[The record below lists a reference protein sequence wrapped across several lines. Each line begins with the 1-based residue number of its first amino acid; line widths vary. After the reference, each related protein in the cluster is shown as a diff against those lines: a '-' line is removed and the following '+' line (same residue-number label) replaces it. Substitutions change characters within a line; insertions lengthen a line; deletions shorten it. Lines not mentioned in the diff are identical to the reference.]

1 MKYFSAIRAIPWRYI
16 ILIFTSGVVSVVLF
30 LGAAYW
36 IIREYGT
43 GERLPQR
50 KSQINI
56 ELLQERADHQN
67 EALQRNLADRE
78 RLIESV
84 HAIQQT
90 NPNYTADFLILSGGG
105 DCGAFGTG
113 FLRGWSSV
121 PPGPLARPVFEGVSG
136 VSTGGFI
143 APSAFLGTVNDDIK
157 IDNLFRNPQPDWVQ
171 LRGMLFFH
179 PDNPSLAEI
188 PGLRRE
194 LNSYI
199 DLAFAQRV
207 VEAGASG
214 RQLLIQATDADEG
227 ASRTFDC
234 VAAARTAVVS
244 GDVTSLRKIISAS
257 AAVPA
262 VFSPEEI
269 ESDLFID
276 GIVTG
281 NIFYGFYGG
290 TLKNSETFGSMWKK
304 RYPDSPIP
312 KIRYWVIINNYLRST
327 VMTAQPQ
334 WISLAQR
341 GLEIVTRSFTEIT
354 LRNLFLF
361 AEVTRLRGEGDCEV
375 RWVAVPPTWQT
386 PNTDQFSVEKMQSLS
401 DLGRSMGENTNSWN
415 SQSP

>member
-1 MKYFSAIRAIPWRYI
+1 MKYFSAIRVIPWRYI

-90 NPNYTADFLILSGGG
+90 KPNYTVDFLILSGGG

-121 PPGPLARPVFEGVSG
+121 APGPLARPVFEGVSG

-179 PDNPSLAEI
+179 PDNSSLAEI

-199 DLAFAQRV
+199 DLAFAQRL

-234 VAAARTAVVS
+234 VAAARTAVAS
-244 GDVTSLRKIISAS
+244 GDVTPLRKIISAS

-361 AEVTRLRGEGDCEV
+361 AEVTRLRGEGECEV

>member
-1 MKYFSAIRAIPWRYI
+1 MKYFSAIRVIPWRYI

-67 EALQRNLADRE
+67 QALQRNLADRE

-90 NPNYTADFLILSGGG
+90 KPNYTVDFLILSGGG

-121 PPGPLARPVFEGVSG
+121 APGPLARPVFEGVSG

-234 VAAARTAVVS
+234 VAAARTAVAS
-244 GDVTSLRKIISAS
+244 GDVTPLRKIISAS

>member
-1 MKYFSAIRAIPWRYI
+1 MKYFSAIRVIPWRYI

-67 EALQRNLADRE
+67 QALQRNLADRE

-90 NPNYTADFLILSGGG
+90 KPNYTVDFLILSGGG

-121 PPGPLARPVFEGVSG
+121 APGPLARPVFEGVSG

-234 VAAARTAVVS
+234 VAAARTAVAS
-244 GDVTSLRKIISAS
+244 GDVTPLRKIISAS

-361 AEVTRLRGEGDCEV
+361 AEVTRLRGEGECEV

>member
-1 MKYFSAIRAIPWRYI
+1 MKYFSAIRVIPWRYI

-67 EALQRNLADRE
+67 QALQRNLADRE

-90 NPNYTADFLILSGGG
+90 NPNYTVDFLILSGGG

-121 PPGPLARPVFEGVSG
+121 APGPLARPVFEGVSG

-179 PDNPSLAEI
+179 PDNSSLAEI

-199 DLAFAQRV
+199 DLAFAQRL

-234 VAAARTAVVS
+234 VAAARTAVAS
-244 GDVTSLRKIISAS
+244 GDVTPLRKIISAS

>member
-1 MKYFSAIRAIPWRYI
+1 MKYFSAIRVIPWRYI

-67 EALQRNLADRE
+67 QALQRNLADRE

-90 NPNYTADFLILSGGG
+90 KPNYTVDFLILSGGG

-121 PPGPLARPVFEGVSG
+121 APGPLARPVFEGVSG

-179 PDNPSLAEI
+179 PDNSSLAEI

-199 DLAFAQRV
+199 DLAFAQRL

-234 VAAARTAVVS
+234 VAAARTAVAS
-244 GDVTSLRKIISAS
+244 GDVTPLRKIISAS

>member
-1 MKYFSAIRAIPWRYI
+1 M
-16 ILIFTSGVVSVVLF
+16 
-30 LGAAYW
+30 
-36 IIREYGT
+36 
-43 GERLPQR
+43 
-50 KSQINI
+50 
-56 ELLQERADHQN
+56 
-67 EALQRNLADRE
+67 
-78 RLIESV
+78 
-84 HAIQQT
+84 
-90 NPNYTADFLILSGGG
+90 
-105 DCGAFGTG
+105 
-113 FLRGWSSV
+113 
-121 PPGPLARPVFEGVSG
+121 
-136 VSTGGFI
+136 STGGFI

-234 VAAARTAVVS
+234 VAAARTAVAS
-244 GDVTSLRKIISAS
+244 GDVTPLRKIISAS

-361 AEVTRLRGEGDCEV
+361 AEVTRLRGEGECEV